1 MLTLNSAW
9 PQSGDGPLHIAVW
22 YNHSDVVSSLL
33 NFDQTNVSQP
43 NHNGVTPLITA
54 AQLGLD
60 EIVNMLQYKG
70 KTVFEYRCT

>member
-1 MLTLNSAW
+1 MGLGCIVI
-9 PQSGDGPLHIAVW
+9 GDK
-22 YNHSDVVSSLL
+22 L

-60 EIVNMLQYKG
+60 EIVNMLQ
-70 KTVFEYRCT
+70 